1 MVDNHCFVVT
11 LGGKFHLINEPL
23 VLINRVVELRVG
35 VSQFFAVDHQFEAF
49 GQSGFAAMHLCER
62 RHLHRIIGDERRLDE
77 LSLAGL
83 TENLVNEFAFAHVL
97 CIFYSESLGK
107 RAQFI
112 LAHGGYI
119 LAGLLL
125 DSIQDRQ
132 AAIGRFEINLV
143 VTDLNFGCSVDSD
156 GNLLEQL
163 LGERHHPVVV
173 LVLDVQLHTCELGV
187 VAAVHT
193 FVAEVTSDLI
203 HSLKSAYDKAFEVE
217 LGSDTQVHIHVKRVM
232 VRDERSCTCSA
243 CNSLQNRCLDLGVSG
258 FVKHLAHSTQD
269 SGALEERIFNAIV
282 DHQIDITLTIALLG
296 IVESV
301 VCHTVL
307 VLDDRQRTDTLGEHG
322 QALGMHAD
330 LTHLGAEHK
339 ALNADKV
346 ADVQQFLEHG
356 VVHLLFGR
364 CRLFAFGYRGLY
376 IIAADIDLNT
386 SFRVL
391 QLDERGFAH
400 DSL

>member
-1 MVDNHCFVVT
+1 M
-11 LGGKFHLINEPL
+11 
-23 VLINRVVELRVG
+23 
-35 VSQFFAVDHQFEAF
+35 
-49 GQSGFAAMHLCER
+49 
-62 RHLHRIIGDERRLDE
+62 
-77 LSLAGL
+77 
-83 TENLVNEFAFAHVL
+83 L
-97 CIFYSESLGK
+97 CIFYAESLGK
-107 RAQFI
+107 RAQF
-112 LAHGGYI
+112 LFRHGSYI

-143 VTDLNFGCSVDSD
+143 VTDLNFGCAVDSY

-173 LVLDVQLHTCELGV
+173 FVLDVQLHTCELGV
-187 VAAVHT
+187 VAAIHT

-203 HSLKSAYDKAFEVE
+203 HSLKSANDQALEVE
-217 LGSDTQVHIHVKRVM
+217 FGSYTEVHIHVERVM

-243 CNSLQNRCLDLGVSG
+243 CYGLQNRRFDLGVSG
-258 FVKHLAHSTQD
+258 FVKHLAHGTQD

-282 DHQIDITLTIALLG
+282 DDQIDVTLTIALLG

-307 VLDDRQRTDTLGEHG
+307 VLDDRQRANTLGEHG
-322 QALGMHAD
+322 ELLGMHTDFA
-330 LTHLGAEHK
+330 HLGAEHK

-364 CRLFAFGYRGLY
+364 CRLFAFGYRCLY
-376 IIAADIDLNT
+376 IITADIDLNT